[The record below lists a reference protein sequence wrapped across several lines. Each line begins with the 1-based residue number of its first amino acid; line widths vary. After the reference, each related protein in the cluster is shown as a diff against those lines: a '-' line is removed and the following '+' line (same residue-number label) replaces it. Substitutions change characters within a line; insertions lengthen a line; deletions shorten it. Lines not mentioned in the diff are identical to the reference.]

1 MINETKIIRE
11 SIKKIYE
18 NELNTSRND
27 YVIFFKRPLIRK
39 GYMTIRDIWKK
50 GGKTSDVVCKKNFID
65 KKKDIYFICL
75 DILNDQKYHMF
86 LKVRH
91 WDRDLPKDILRG
103 LYFLL
108 KGYGVDKETNQ
119 EKEFDTELLE
129 QLYEELNSNFFQ
141 LFFKSILDFKR
152 KVLKQGNNNYGQ
164 NKRGA
169 KQEQEHNDSDIEDNE
184 ASWND
189 TYLHNSTR

>member
-1 MINETKIIRE
+1 
-11 SIKKIYE
+11 
-18 NELNTSRND
+18 
-27 YVIFFKRPLIRK
+27 
-39 GYMTIRDIWKK
+39 
-50 GGKTSDVVCKKNFID
+50 
-65 KKKDIYFICL
+65 
-75 DILNDQKYHMF
+75 MF

>member
-75 DILNDQKYHMF
+75 DILNDKNIICF
-86 LKVRH
+86 
-91 WDRDLPKDILRG
+91 
-103 LYFLL
+103 
-108 KGYGVDKETNQ
+108 
-119 EKEFDTELLE
+119 
-129 QLYEELNSNFFQ
+129 
-141 LFFKSILDFKR
+141 
-152 KVLKQGNNNYGQ
+152 
-164 NKRGA
+164 
-169 KQEQEHNDSDIEDNE
+169 
-184 ASWND
+184 
-189 TYLHNSTR
+189 